1 MEHFTNKTSL
11 KRRVELINSLLNN
24 HTFLVSLCTYSNNDI
39 SILLQNIIKIINYY
53 LHSNDFVVTDNV
65 SSLFSKINTSSFSS
79 DKYSFYPTSSY
90 LKKNIKINGL
100 QSTSIHP
107 PKFFLELSEIE
118 KEISINK
125 HNSKNNDE
133 IYSDLP
139 KALLTSLTYPNI
151 LFESILKYPKTEPQ
165 QYDKSEKAYYYSILQ
180 KRLSNIPEDT
190 YATNAR
196 KAKKWFNAFVGEK
209 PLLVVIPRN
218 LTPKSNMIEKTISP
232 LNLAYIELPT
242 LYTLQNICSLNKP
255 SLSLPEEQPKSKH
268 YVYYSRF
275 EHLPINSDFIYSNEE
290 FTGDI
295 DYDVDLIYGALDY
308 NGTRKKISTSPY
320 VNMQAIKNT
329 YNIVVRKSHNKYEI
343 KNGRHRLLY
352 VKNYYVQNYDYYA
365 QKGSLDFLKD
375 LVTLIVTVDHF
386 IEDDNVNNILAKLRN
401 KYKAEFLKYNIMNDE
416 PGIIIIIDNKA
427 YAVKNILELTDFYNK
442 ISNSENI
449 DSYFLSPHTSDS
461 NYNYP
466 SIIEYLIVT
475 LKEQIYSMDLLD
487 IINYL
492 LTNGITISD
501 KHYDIEELD
510 YYALFN
516 QYALLVN
523 HINLLELR
531 GLPVDIVEKTTR
543 NSELRKIGRII
554 VDILLSNKEY
564 LSLEWS
570 EFVVIL
576 HKHPKLQDF
585 DDKTLLEAANLS
597 EYKKLKYEYFR
608 EENKSKPNKLW

>member
-1 MEHFTNKTSL
+1 MEHFTNQTSL
-11 KRRVELINSLLNN
+11 KRRVEIINGLLNN
-24 HTFLVSLCTYSNNDI
+24 HPFLVSLCTYSNNDI

-65 SSLFSKINTSSFSS
+65 LSLFSKINTSSLTPNQ
-79 DKYSFYPTSSY
+79 YSFYPTSSY

-107 PKFFLELSEIE
+107 PKFFLDLSEVE
-118 KEISINK
+118 KDIAINK
-125 HNSKNNDE
+125 HSNKNNDE
-133 IYSDLP
+133 IYSDLH

-180 KRLSNIPEDT
+180 KRLSNISEDT

-196 KAKKWFNAFVGEK
+196 KAKRWFNAFIGQK
-209 PLLVVIPRN
+209 PLLVVIPN
-218 LTPKSNMIEKTISP
+218 YLTPKSNMIEKTISP
-232 LNLAYIELPT
+232 RGLAYIELPT

-255 SLSLPEEQPKSKH
+255 SLPIPEELPQSKY
-268 YVYYSRF
+268 YVFYSRY

-290 FTGDI
+290 LTGDV

-320 VNMQAIKNT
+320 VNLQAIKNT

-352 VKNYYVQNYDYYA
+352 AKNFYVQNYDYYA
-365 QKGSLDFLKD
+365 QKGSLDVLKD
-375 LVTLIVTVDHF
+375 LVTLIANVEYY
-386 IEDDNVNNILAKLRN
+386 IEDDNVNNILTKLHN

-427 YAVKNILELTDFYNK
+427 YAVKNILELTDLYNK
-442 ISNSENI
+442 LSNSESIN
-449 DSYFLSPHTSDS
+449 SYFLSLHNSDS
-461 NYNYP
+461 KYNYH
-466 SIIEYLIVT
+466 SLMEALIVT

-492 LTNGITISD
+492 LTNGITILD
-501 KHYDIEELD
+501 EHYNIEELN

-516 QYALLVN
+516 QYT
-523 HINLLELR
+523 LLEHNISLLKLR
-531 GLPVDIVEKTTR
+531 GLPIDIVEKTTR
-543 NSELRKIGRII
+543 TIELRKIGRII
-554 VDILLSNKEY
+554 VDFLLSHKEC
-564 LSLEWS
+564 LPLEWS

-576 HKHPKLQDF
+576 QKHPKLQNI
-585 DDKTLLEAANLS
+585 DDKTLLAAANLS
-597 EYKKLKYEYFR
+597 EYQKIKYEYFIK
-608 EENKSKPNKLW
+608 ENKSKPNKLW